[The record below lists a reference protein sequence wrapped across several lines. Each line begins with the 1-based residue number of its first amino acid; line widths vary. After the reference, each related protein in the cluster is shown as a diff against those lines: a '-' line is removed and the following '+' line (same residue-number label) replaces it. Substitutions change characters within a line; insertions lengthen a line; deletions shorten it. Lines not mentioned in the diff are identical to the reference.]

1 MSDTIEETI
10 MEHDE
15 KFWLIMFG
23 MVFTIFAITS
33 LGGCAIYCRH
43 VEKMSELGYQKD
55 MLPGSQYTH
64 WRKVG
69 Q

>member
-1 MSDTIEETI
+1 

-23 MVFTIFAITS
+23 MVFTTLAITS
-33 LGGCAIYCRH
+33 LGGYMIH
-43 VEKMSELGYQKD
+43 SHHTEKMAELGYQEA
-55 MLPGSQYTH
+55 MLPGCQYAK
-64 WRKVG
+64 WQKVG